1 MSTPN
6 QPPEPAVQ
14 QTEPTEPEGSA
25 RRARALRNRRNA
37 VTISAGIKLGIFTI
51 TSILVTGL
59 LAAIMG
65 NIGFGAGKEYK
76 AVFANASMLEKGD
89 DVRVAGVSIGEV
101 KKVEHH
107 DRDHAIVTFRVKAD
121 VPVTDKTRAEIR
133 FKNLVGDRYMALES
147 GAPEGASPEDVDG
160 EKLDDGATIPIT
172 NTEPALDLTVL
183 FNGFQ
188 PLFRALN
195 PAQVNE
201 LSLNLLRVLQGEG
214 GTIRSLL
221 ENTSSLTNALG
232 ERDQLIGEVIT
243 NLSQTLETVNQ
254 HREQLSELVVE
265 LKGWMV
271 DLAEDRKAIGS
282 SLENI
287 SGLTEVVADL
297 LKEGR
302 PLLKADIAQLRQVAQ
317 TLTRPENEKILAALL
332 DSLPEH
338 MTDQVRTG
346 TMGSW
351 YAYYLCAVGGTI
363 RLPVLSDVPGLD
375 ALQDALSDFS
385 MRSTAKRCQR

>member
-1 MSTPN
+1 MSTP
-6 QPPEPAVQ
+6 
-14 QTEPTEPEGSA
+14 TTPTPRGN
-25 RRARALRNRRNA
+25 ALRNRRNA

-65 NIGFGAGKEYK
+65 NIGFGAGTEYK

-107 DRDHAIVTFRVKAD
+107 ERSRAVVTFRVKAD
-121 VPVTDKTRAEIR
+121 VPVTTRTRAEIR

-147 GAPEGASPEDVDG
+147 GAPAGTAPEDVDA
-160 EKLDDGATIPIT
+160 EKLDSGDTIPIT
-172 NTEPALDLTVL
+172 NTSPALDLTVL

-214 GTIRSLL
+214 GTIKSLL
-221 ENTSSLTNALG
+221 QNTSSLTNALG

-243 NLSQTLETVNQ
+243 NLSSTLDTVNE

-265 LKGWMV
+265 LKGWMT
-271 DLAEDRKAIGS
+271 DLAADRKAIGA

-297 LKEGR
+297 LQEGR

-317 TLTRPENEKILAALL
+317 TLTRPENQKILSDLL

-338 MTDQVRTG
+338 MTDQTRTG

-351 YAYYLCAVGGTI
+351 YSYYLCAVGGTI
-363 RLPVLSDVPGLD
+363 KLPVLSDVPGLA

-385 MRSTAKRCQR
+385 LRSTAKRCQR

>member
-1 MSTPN
+1 MSTP
-6 QPPEPAVQ
+6 
-14 QTEPTEPEGSA
+14 TEPTQ
-25 RRARALRNRRNA
+25 RRGNALRNHRNA

-51 TSILVTGL
+51 VSILVTGL

-76 AVFANASMLEKGD
+76 ALFASASMLEKGD

-107 DRDHAIVTFRVKAD
+107 DRSQALVTFRVKAD
-121 VPVTDKTRAEIR
+121 VPVTTKTRAEIR

-147 GAPEGASPEDVDG
+147 GAAEGASPEDVDAERLHVG
-160 EKLDDGATIPIT
+160 DTIPIT
-172 NTEPALDLTVL
+172 NTSPALDLTVL

-195 PAQVNE
+195 PTQVNE

-214 GTIRSLL
+214 GTIKSLL
-221 ENTSSLTNALG
+221 QNTASLTNTLG
-232 ERDQLIGEVIT
+232 ERDQLISEVIT
-243 NLSQTLETVNQ
+243 NLSSTLDTVNE
-254 HREQLSELVVE
+254 HSEQLSELIVE
-265 LKGWMV
+265 LKGWMG
-271 DLAEDRKAIGS
+271 DLAADRKAIGS

-302 PLLKADIAQLRQVAQ
+302 PLLKSDIAQLRQVAQ
-317 TLTRPENEKILAALL
+317 TLTRPENQKILANLL
-332 DSLPEH
+332 DTLPES
-338 MTDQVRTG
+338 MSDQTRTG

-351 YAYYLCAVGGTI
+351 YSYYLCAVGGTI
-363 RLPVLSDVPGLD
+363 KLPVLSDIPGLA

-385 MRSTAKRCQR
+385 LRSTAKRCQR

>member
-1 MSTPN
+1 MSSQT
-6 QPPEPAVQ
+6 QPPAAAEAVAEPR
-14 QTEPTEPEGSA
+14 GN
-25 RRARALRNRRNA
+25 ALRNRRNV

-65 NIGFGAGKEYK
+65 NIGFGAGTEYK

-107 DRDHAIVTFRVKAD
+107 DRSKAIVTFRVKAD
-121 VPVTDKTRAEIR
+121 VPVTTRTRAEIR

-147 GAPEGASPEDVDG
+147 GAPEGTSPEDVDA
-160 EKLDDGATIPIT
+160 EKLDAGDTIPIS
-172 NTEPALDLTVL
+172 NTSPALDLTVL

-214 GTIRSLL
+214 GTIKSLL
-221 ENTSSLTNALG
+221 QNTSSLTNALG

-243 NLSQTLETVNQ
+243 NLSSTLDTVNQ
-254 HREQLSELVVE
+254 HRQQLSELVVE
-265 LKGWMV
+265 LKGWMS
-271 DLAEDRKAIGS
+271 DLAADRKAIGE

-302 PLLKADIAQLRQVAQ
+302 PLLKADIAQLRQVAE
-317 TLTRPENEKILAALL
+317 TLTRPENQQILEDLL

-338 MTDQVRTG
+338 MTDQTRTG

-351 YAYYLCAVGGTI
+351 YSYYLCAVGGTI
-363 RLPVLSDVPGLD
+363 RLPVLSDVPGL
-375 ALQDALSDFS
+375 AKLQEALSDFS
-385 MRSTAKRCQR
+385 LRSTAKRCQR